1 MGFFFNGEVY
11 DTMVAEYILAKAQ
24 RWSLGLAAV
33 AEKYNVTQK
42 ERERPRCAVPQ
53 GRQDLYDIPWEIV
66 EEYGKADVLATEEVA
81 LKQLDAFGTTFKE
94 LCYGTDFTTDV
105 KAFA

>member
-1 MGFFFNGEVY
+1 M
-11 DTMVAEYILAKAQ
+11 I
-24 RWSLGLAAV
+24 RWLQNIFWQKPSVGLLDLLLLQ
-33 AEKYNVTQK
+33 KYNVTQK
-42 ERERPRCAVPQ
+42 EK
-53 GRQDLYDIPWEIV
+53 DLVAPYLKDGKTFYDIPWEIV